1 MSDTVETRLRELVRA
16 SSIETREAIFE
27 DLLRELIAV
36 HADMKSVPLIAA
48 DGELLGLYVRPAPVG
63 PPTKRTPE
71 QEAEHQRRLATIDD
85 VVGKEEMIRL
95 LTQPVP
101 AGSR

>member
-1 MSDTVETRLRELVRA
+1 MSDAIDIRVRELVRA

-36 HADMKSVPLIAA
+36 HPDMKSVPLVAA
-48 DGELLGLYVRPAPVG
+48 DGELLGMYVRPAPIG
-63 PPTKRTPE
+63 PPTKRTPV
-71 QEAEHQRRLATIDD
+71 QEAEYQRRLATIDD
-85 VVGKEEMIRL
+85 TVDKEEMIRL

>member
-1 MSDTVETRLRELVRA
+1 MSDAIDIRVRELVKA

-27 DLLRELIAV
+27 DLLRELMAI

-48 DGELLGLYVRPAPVG
+48 DGESLGVYVRPAPVG

-71 QEAEHQRRLATIDD
+71 QEAEYQRRLATIDD
-85 VVGKEEMIRL
+85 TVDKEEMIRL
-95 LTQPVP
+95 LTLPVP